1 MNDMIYLDNSA
12 TTPLCDAAKNKMSE
26 CFDIFGNPSSLHT
39 LGTEA
44 EKLVKE
50 ARRIV
55 LSTLGIRAMKDEQ
68 DRQLVFTSCGSEA
81 TSLALFGCAYAKKRR
96 EANRIIDESVGIEER
111 VPLGKRIVTFLL
123 GKGVPA
129 VIGLAVG
136 LLLGLIF

>member
-1 MNDMIYLDNSA
+1 MIKCKNCGG
-12 TTPLCDAAKNKMSE
+12 LCDYKGESH
-26 CFDIFGNPSSLHT
+26 CPSCNVEYTVTAL
-39 LGTEA
+39 EA
-44 EKLVKE
+44 
-50 ARRIV
+50 
-55 LSTLGIRAMKDEQ
+55 SDMMK
-68 DRQLVFTSCGSEA
+68 
-81 TSLALFGCAYAKKRR
+81 